1 MFRVAL
7 LPWLAVG
14 LCGSITAQPVD
25 ERKPYGRVCIGVVT
39 DEIEAPLQASS
50 KAGPNTKIVVHA
62 EASEHC
68 QMLVF
73 AFNGGEGKL
82 AQDWLP
88 QFVELPPWEEVLLP
102 KAPISW
108 KWNGGSEPF
117 DVYVLFL
124 HPNSEEAKD
133 LKVLIAAMLSPMRDR
148 GLLNLQAAKL
158 YELATRSLSGA
169 TGVVDV
175 AKISRVEV
183 AATYRG
189 LTFPWRTYA
198 SGANF
203 SEVKPALLIF
213 RVGDLRSPRNESEAS
228 R

>member
-1 MFRVAL
+1 ML
-7 LPWLAVG
+7 QWLALG
-14 LCGSITAQPVD
+14 LCGSIAAQPVD
-25 ERKPYGRVCIGVVT
+25 ERRPYGRVCIGVVT
-39 DEIEAPLQASS
+39 DGIESLLQASS
-50 KAGPNTKIVVHA
+50 KPGPNTKIVVHA

-68 QMLVF
+68 QMLLF
-73 AFNGGEGKL
+73 AFNAGNGKL
-82 AQDWLP
+82 AHDWLP
-88 QFVELPPWEEVLLP
+88 QLVELPPWEEVLLP

-108 KWNGGSEPF
+108 KWDGGSELF
-117 DVYVLFL
+117 EVYVLFL

-133 LKVLIAAMLSPMRDR
+133 LKVLITAMLNPLRDS
-148 GLLNLQAAKL
+148 GLLNLQAVKL
-158 YELATRSLSGA
+158 YELATRSIPGA

-203 SEVKPALLIF
+203 SEGKPALLIF
-213 RVGDLRSPRNESEAS
+213 RVGHARSQSETS